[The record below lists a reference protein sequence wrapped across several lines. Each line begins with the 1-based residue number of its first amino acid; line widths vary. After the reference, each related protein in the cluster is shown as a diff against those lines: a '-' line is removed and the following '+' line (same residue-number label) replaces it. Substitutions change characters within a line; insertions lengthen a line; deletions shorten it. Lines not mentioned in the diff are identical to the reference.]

1 MQPDPGDA
9 PATRPV
15 CHPVGAKVITAIKEA
30 LDLPPRPTACGT
42 QSPAP
47 CRQHICYYGAVRA
60 GGGAAAQPLGR
71 LLMTGL
77 GPRFTLSLLPL
88 DIF

>member
-30 LDLPPRPTACGT
+30 LDLPPGLLHAERNLLRHAGNISATTVLFVPEEVLAH
-42 QSPAP
+42 SPW
-47 CRQHICYYGAVRA
+47 A
-60 GGGAAAQPLGR
+60 GC
-71 LLMTGL
+71 
-77 GPRFTLSLLPL
+77 
-88 DIF
+88 